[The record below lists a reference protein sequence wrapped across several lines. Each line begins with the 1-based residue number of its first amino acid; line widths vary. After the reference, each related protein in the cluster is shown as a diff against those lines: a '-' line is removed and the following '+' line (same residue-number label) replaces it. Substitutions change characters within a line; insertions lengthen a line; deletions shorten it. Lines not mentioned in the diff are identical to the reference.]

1 MLFSENGDLADKILS
16 TLLDQLRRDR
26 DGLFIDRMQLRSAIS
41 FLIEVN
47 VVQVPQ
53 QSPTYS

>member
-26 DGLFIDRMQLRSAIS
+26 DGLFVDRMQLRSAIS